1 MESAQRESITGL
13 GRRPQWAERGP
24 GKPLC
29 VKTFKV
35 SDNQRKQQIRLI
47 LCILHTGETSSNVTN
62 PLPPSP
68 TEKLS
73 GLHQSQ
79 VQPLARVR

>member
-47 LCILHTGETSSNVTN
+47 LCILHTGETSSKRDQ
-62 PLPPSP
+62 SP
-68 TEKLS
+68 APIAYGKTLRIAPIS
-73 GLHQSQ
+73 GTTSG
-79 VQPLARVR
+79 